1 MLPTLP
7 QDDPRLSPL
16 TNEFGELIR
25 QARQK
30 ALRAVDTL
38 QVQTCWQIGRQIIEL
53 EKGSAKRA
61 VYGTRLLPSLAKV
74 LTARFGKGF
83 DEHNLRHMRDFYQK
97 FPIWGAL
104 RTELSWA
111 HYRTL
116 LRVEHDKAR
125 RWYMN
130 EVASQN
136 WSTRALERQ
145 IGTFYYERLLASRDR
160 PAVQQEAVAM
170 LREMEPGPRDLN
182 WDPMVLEFL
191 GLPSADTLLAVDRE
205 QAQPAPRR

>member
-7 QDDPRLSPL
+7 QDDPRLVPL
-16 TNEFGELIR
+16 TSELGKLIR

-30 ALRAVDTL
+30 ALRVIDTL
-38 QVQTCWQIGRQIIEL
+38 QVQTCWQIGRHINEL
-53 EKGSAKRA
+53 EKGGAEQVA
-61 VYGTRLLPSLAKV
+61 YGARLLPSLAKV
-74 LTARFGKGF
+74 LTAKFGKGF
-83 DEHNLRHMRDFYQK
+83 DEGNLRHMRDFYQK

-136 WSTRALERQ
+136 WSTRALKRQ
-145 IGTFYYERLLASRDR
+145 IDTFHYERLLASRDR
-160 PAVQQEAVAM
+160 PAVQQETAAM
-170 LREMEPGPRDLN
+170 LREMEPGPRDIL
-182 WDPMVLEFL
+182 WDPTVLEFL
-191 GLPSADTLLAVDRE
+191 GLPSADSLPEADPE
-205 QAQPAPRR
+205 QAHPAPQR